1 MALCKIIKSSKH
13 AGAFSMKFWLLII
26 LLFTSRLI
34 FSDTVKLKNGQT
46 FENVKTEISSDI
58 VSFMFDGKKR
68 EFPKTKLHSIKLKPV
83 IENKQAESTTKADS
97 SNTKKELSLE
107 RMRIAESLMNQFD
120 WESEIG
126 EKPKLA
132 VLNFQAGDGV
142 SKAELETAVE
152 VIITTL
158 VKTNLFIVI
167 DSQTIAR
174 VKLEQEKYNDD
185 CKYGRKDCTSKLGE
199 LLSANRILT
208 GKITKINS
216 TYYVNGS
223 IIDPVNSRIDFAE
236 SELADRAENLPNA
249 SESFAKKIAGGV
261 IEFSEVSYSTTKII
275 PNVSYLKKSA
285 MLAGYG
291 QFSYGSDK
299 NNNLQKY
306 KGIGIGVL
314 TLALLTQSWVSY
326 QDYQNEKTKYQ
337 TAKDTLLLSSS
348 SQLDVIAFQ
357 NEQNSF
363 ERLQKAKDTNKVSV
377 AFLGIIYLFNLVDT
391 YFLPLASASKMI
403 GVSKIHFST
412 SMPSYATASSQKE
425 QIFNLEY
432 IERF

>member
-1 MALCKIIKSSKH
+1 M
-13 AGAFSMKFWLLII
+13 FSMKFWLLII

-83 IENKQAESTTKADS
+83 IENKQAMSTNKADS
-97 SNTKKELSLE
+97 SNTSKELSLE
-107 RMRIAESLMNQFD
+107 RVRIAESLMNQFD

-142 SKAELETAVE
+142 SKGELETAVE

-167 DSQTIAR
+167 DNQTIAR

-236 SELADRAENLPNA
+236 SELADRAEKLPNA

-261 IEFSEVSYSTTKII
+261 MEFSEVSYATTKII
-275 PNVSYLKKSA
+275 PNVIYLKKSA

>member
-1 MALCKIIKSSKH
+1 M
-13 AGAFSMKFWLLII
+13 
-26 LLFTSRLI
+26 
-34 FSDTVKLKNGQT
+34 
-46 FENVKTEISSDI
+46 
-58 VSFMFDGKKR
+58 
-68 EFPKTKLHSIKLKPV
+68 
-83 IENKQAESTTKADS
+83 STNKADS
-97 SNTKKELSLE
+97 SNTSKELSLE
-107 RMRIAESLMNQFD
+107 RVRIAESLMNQFD

-142 SKAELETAVE
+142 SKGELETAVE